1 MVKFEWDDLKALKN
15 IEKHGVSFEEAASVF
30 YDDFA
35 VQFYDADHSELEEDR
50 FLILGTSNKSRM
62 LMVCHCEKHSGNVL
76 RIISA
81 RKATKNER
89 KFYQGDTLW
98 KKNMIYQN

>member
-1 MVKFEWDDLKALKN
+1 MIKFEWNETKASKNLK
-15 IEKHGVSFEEAASVF
+15 KHGVSFEEASSVF

-35 VQFYDADHSELEEDR
+35 VQFYDKEHSELEEDR
-50 FLILGTSNKSRM
+50 FLLLGVSNQSRL
-62 LMVCHCEKHSGNVL
+62 LMVCNCEKLSGNVL

-89 KFYQGDTLW
+89 KYYHGGSR
-98 KKNMIYQN
+98 

>member
-1 MVKFEWDDLKALKN
+1 
-15 IEKHGVSFEEAASVF
+15 VF

-35 VQFYDADHSELEEDR
+35 VQFYDSDHSELEEDR
-50 FLILGTSNKSRM
+50 FLILGVSNKSRM
-62 LMVCHCEKHSGNVL
+62 LMVCHCEKQSGEVL

-89 KFYQGDTLW
+89 KFYQGD
-98 KKNMIYQN
+98 MS